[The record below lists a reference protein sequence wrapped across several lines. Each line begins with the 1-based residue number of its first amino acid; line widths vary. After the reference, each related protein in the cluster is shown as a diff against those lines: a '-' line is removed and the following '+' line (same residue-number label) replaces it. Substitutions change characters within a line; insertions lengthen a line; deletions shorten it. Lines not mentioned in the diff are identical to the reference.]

1 MSTPSLTRR
10 LWLAF
15 ALMAAL
21 TLLSTVIGW
30 ISLRVISQVEQ
41 TNTQALLP
49 TMNMARQLSEASAYE
64 LFSAQNLTNADSEG
78 VWLAQGK
85 MLKAQSLKINH
96 ILQALSEQGFNT
108 SAIARQEKEIAQT
121 LGQQG
126 TLVGEILT
134 LRAQQQQLSRQIAE
148 AAESIAAQAH
158 GQANNAA
165 TSAGAT
171 QAGIYDL
178 IESGKGGQ
186 AERAL
191 DRLIDIDLEYVNQMN
206 ELRVNA
212 LRFKQRIVSLKE
224 AQGLS
229 DADEKLNQLVKILS
243 RRQQRI
249 EDPTVR
255 AQIGDALR
263 KISQYTTLISLCR
276 KENAIRDQL
285 QTLMANNLFQFT
297 RFSTE
302 VSQLVSAI
310 EKRNETGLAQLK
322 QASQRGQT
330 GLVILGIL
338 ALCSLSF
345 ILWRVVYRSV
355 SRPLAQQTQ
364 ALQRLLEGDIDSPF
378 PEAAG
383 VSELDTISRL
393 MEAFRANVRK
403 LNRHREDLAGQVRSQ
418 TAELHALV
426 LEHRQARAEAE
437 KANEAKSTFLAAMS
451 HEIRTPLYGILGT
464 VQLLAD
470 KPLMANYRDDLQAIS
485 DSGES
490 LLAILNDILDYSAIE
505 VGGTNVSISEE
516 PFEPRQLLNSA
527 LHLMHSRVQVALI
540 ADFSDQLP
548 SALQG
553 DPRRIRQ
560 IVINLLSNAAKF
572 TDRGAIVLRTFCDDR
587 SWFIEVEDSGCGIP
601 EAKLTDIFKPFV
613 QATGRR
619 GGTGLGLA
627 ISASLAEAMG
637 GTLTVTSTLHVGS
650 CFRLQLP
657 IRQPKSASKNAFREP
672 INLNGLRL
680 LLIEDNALTQRIT
693 AEMLTSKGVQVTFAE
708 SANDALRC
716 LAKGESFDVALVDFD
731 LPDYDG
737 LTLAQQL
744 MNQYPAMKRIGFS
757 AHVIDDN
764 LRQRTAG
771 LFCGIIQKPVPR
783 EELYRMIAHYLQG
796 KPHDAQAVL
805 NEHQLASDMASVGP
819 EKLRQWVALFKES
832 ALPLVEDIEAARA
845 INDDVNIKRL
855 AHKLKSGCASL
866 GMTQA
871 TEACRAL
878 EMQPLSDIDINTI
891 VMQGLSALDAW
902 IAGQHSL

>member
-96 ILQALSEQGFNT
+96 LLQALSEQGFNT

-178 IESGKGGQ
+178 IESGKGDQ

-212 LRFKQRIVSLKE
+212 LRFKQLIVTLKD

-229 DADEKLNQLVKILS
+229 DAEETDEKLNQLVKILS

-255 AQIGDALR
+255 G
-263 KISQYTTLISLCR
+263 S
-276 KENAIRDQL
+276 
-285 QTLMANNLFQFT
+285 
-297 RFSTE
+297 
-302 VSQLVSAI
+302 
-310 EKRNETGLAQLK
+310 
-322 QASQRGQT
+322 
-330 GLVILGIL
+330 
-338 ALCSLSF
+338 
-345 ILWRVVYRSV
+345 
-355 SRPLAQQTQ
+355 
-364 ALQRLLEGDIDSPF
+364 
-378 PEAAG
+378 
-383 VSELDTISRL
+383 
-393 MEAFRANVRK
+393 
-403 LNRHREDLAGQVRSQ
+403 
-418 TAELHALV
+418 
-426 LEHRQARAEAE
+426 
-437 KANEAKSTFLAAMS
+437 
-451 HEIRTPLYGILGT
+451 
-464 VQLLAD
+464 
-470 KPLMANYRDDLQAIS
+470 
-485 DSGES
+485 
-490 LLAILNDILDYSAIE
+490 
-505 VGGTNVSISEE
+505 
-516 PFEPRQLLNSA
+516 
-527 LHLMHSRVQVALI
+527 
-540 ADFSDQLP
+540 
-548 SALQG
+548 
-553 DPRRIRQ
+553 
-560 IVINLLSNAAKF
+560 
-572 TDRGAIVLRTFCDDR
+572 IVLRTFCDDQ
-587 SWFIEVEDSGCGIP
+587 SWFIEVEDTGCGIP
-601 EAKLTDIFKPFV
+601 EAKLTAIFKPFV

-657 IRQPKSASKNAFREP
+657 VRHPKPASKSAFRKP

-680 LLIEDNALTQRIT
+680 LLIEDNMLTQRIT
-693 AEMLTSKGVQVTFAE
+693 AEMLTGKGVKVSVAE

-716 LAKGESFDVALVDFD
+716 LAEGESFDVALVDFD

-744 MNQYPAMKRIGFS
+744 MSQYPAMKRIGFS

-796 KPHDAQAVL
+796 KSHNARAML
-805 NEHQLASDMASVGP
+805 NEHQLAGDMASVGP
-819 EKLRQWVALFKES
+819 EKLRQWIALFKDS
-832 ALPLVEDIEAARA
+832 ALPLVEEIEAARA
-845 INDDVNIKRL
+845 MNDDVNIKRL

-871 TEACRAL
+871 TEACREL
-878 EMQPLSDIDINTI
+878 ELQPLSDIDIKTI
-891 VMQGLSALDAW
+891 VTQGVTALDAW
-902 IAGQHSL
+902 IADHPSP